1 MAAPNSKL
9 QDGLALHRQGKIAE
23 AERLF
28 MEVLRHDP
36 QHLLA
41 LQLLGFITFQRDK
54 IALRRLED
62 KLAAYDK
69 TIARKPDDA
78 DGYVN
83 RGRVLVQVETP

>member
-1 MAAPNSKL
+1 MAALDSKL

-69 TIARKPDDA
+69 DDCSQARRRRRICQPGA
-78 DGYVN
+78 RFGE
-83 RGRVLVQVETP
+83 VETP